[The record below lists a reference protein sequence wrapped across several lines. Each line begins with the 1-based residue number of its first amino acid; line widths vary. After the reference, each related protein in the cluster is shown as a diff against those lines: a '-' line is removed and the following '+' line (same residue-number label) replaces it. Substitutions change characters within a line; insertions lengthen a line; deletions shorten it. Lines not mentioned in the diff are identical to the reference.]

1 MLSLL
6 SYKVID
12 TVFSKVFIPTIVIL
26 FIAVLI
32 PAFDIYKSLSSFY

>member
-12 TVFSKVFIPTIVIL
+12 TVFNKVFIPAIIIL
-26 FIAVLI
+26 FMAVLI
-32 PAFDIYKSLSSFY
+32 SIFIIYKSLSSFY